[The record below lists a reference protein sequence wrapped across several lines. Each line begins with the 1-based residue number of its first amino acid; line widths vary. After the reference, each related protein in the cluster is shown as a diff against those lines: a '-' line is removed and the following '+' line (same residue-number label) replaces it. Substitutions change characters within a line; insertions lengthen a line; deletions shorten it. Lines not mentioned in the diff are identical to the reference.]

1 MKRPPILVAL
11 ALLGPLMIAC
21 GEGSPD
27 SGASLALREVARYG
41 WPDQPADTAVLRPEE
56 RLFGGGMLGRVAGI
70 VQADSTLYVLDGDY
84 RKIVAFGPD
93 GSVRRVIAGGEG
105 EGPGEFDRAVD
116 LALDGRGRLAA
127 LDYDLGRVSFFSRD
141 GAFEGQMALPGSRYR
156 LVATG
161 DTLWTTRLV
170 EADEA
175 RSLGERWWPDG
186 TQIDTLPALPA
197 ADLGYGGGILL
208 TTCPDGRVL
217 VRVDRPGVWFEYDA
231 GRWTRRGAP
240 VYPDAAPPIVERNGP
255 MVSLIP
261 GQALA
266 GPLGCLPSG
275 EVLQRYRRFVEPPT
289 PDGDSLPAA
298 EYFLGLFARD
308 GTPLAR
314 LPVDESRGL
323 GAFEVSPV
331 TGHLFL
337 GLEDPYP
344 VVVEY
349 ELVRG
354 TARD

>member
-1 MKRPPILVAL
+1 
-11 ALLGPLMIAC
+11 
-21 GEGSPD
+21 
-27 SGASLALREVARYG
+27 
-41 WPDQPADTAVLRPEE
+41 
-56 RLFGGGMLGRVAGI
+56 
-70 VQADSTLYVLDGDY
+70 
-84 RKIVAFGPD
+84 VAFAPD
-93 GSVRRVIAGGEG
+93 GTVRRVIAGGEG
-105 EGPGEFDRAVD
+105 EGPGEFGGPND
-116 LALDGRGRLAA
+116 LALDGRGRLAV
-127 LDYDLGRVSFFSRD
+127 LDNELGRITLFSRD
-141 GAFEGQMALPGSRYR
+141 GGPAGTMSLPGRRFR
-156 LVATG
+156 LAATG

-175 RSLGERWWPDG
+175 ASLGDRWLPDG
-186 TQIDTLPALPA
+186 SPIDTLPALPA

-208 TTCPDGRVL
+208 ATCPDGRVL

-266 GPLGCLPSG
+266 GPVGCLPSG
-275 EVLQRYRRFVEPPT
+275 EVLQRYRRFVEPPA

-314 LPVDESRGL
+314 LPLDESRGL

-344 VVVEY
+344 VIVEY

-354 TARD
+354 TAGD